1 MSICD
6 LNIPVKRL
14 RPNLES
20 GQIEE
25 VPQSVPF
32 LKGPIPLW
40 WLTRAAKLPG
50 KATALG
56 IALWWIHGMSKND
69 SFKLTRKALEAM
81 NVSRDAATDGL
92 RRLEA
97 DGLVSVQR
105 AKGKRPVV
113 QIIRSKA

>member
-1 MSICD
+1 MSISD
-6 LNIPVKRL
+6 LKIPVKRL

-25 VPQSVPF
+25 VPLSVPF
-32 LKGPIPLW
+32 LKGPIPIW

-56 IALWWIHGMSKND
+56 IALWWLHGMSKD
-69 SFKLTRKALEAM
+69 SAVKLTGKALKAM
-81 NVSRDAATDGL
+81 NVSGDAATDGL

-97 DGLVSVQR
+97 DGLVNVQR

-113 QIIRSKA
+113 HIIHSKA

>member
-1 MSICD
+1 MK
-6 LNIPVKRL
+6 IPVKRL

-40 WLTRAAKLPG
+40 WLTRAAALPG
-50 KATALG
+50 KALALG
-56 IALWWIHGMSKND
+56 VALWWLHGMSKD
-69 SFKLTRKALEAM
+69 GSFKLTGKALEAM

-113 QIIRSKA
+113 HIVRSRD